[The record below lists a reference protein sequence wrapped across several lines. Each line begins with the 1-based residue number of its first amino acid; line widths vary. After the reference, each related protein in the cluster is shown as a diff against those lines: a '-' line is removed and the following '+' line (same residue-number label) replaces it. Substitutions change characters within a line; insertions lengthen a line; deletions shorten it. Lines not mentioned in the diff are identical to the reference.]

1 MTSDGIAPGSH
12 EQDLV
17 VTVDRSG
24 RAVDT
29 CTVEEA
35 HRRPARLHRAF
46 SVVLMDETG
55 RILLQRRAAVK
66 TRFALRWANACCG
79 HPRPGENLAAAATR
93 RLQAE
98 IGIGQVTLTQAG
110 VYIYYAVDP
119 QTDRVEFEYD
129 HVLTGMLSASDAF
142 SPNPAEVADLR
153 WTPSDQLYDVIE
165 AEPNAY
171 APWLAGVLA
180 QLRESESPAVEA
192 YHGPRGTGSRM

>member
-1 MTSDGIAPGSH
+1 MTAGGMAHPRSR

-35 HRRPARLHRAF
+35 HQPPAQLHRAF
-46 SVVLMDETG
+46 SVVLTDQTG
-55 RILLQRRAAVK
+55 KILLQRRSAVK

-79 HPRPGENLAAAATR
+79 HPSPGQSVIAAANK
-93 RLQAE
+93 RLRDE
-98 IGIGQVTLTQAG
+98 IGIGKVALTEAG
-110 VYIYYAVDP
+110 VYIYYAADP
-119 QTDRVEFEYD
+119 LTDRVEFEYD
-129 HVLTGMLSASDAF
+129 HVLTGTVSAGDAL
-142 SPNPAEVADLR
+142 SPNPAEVADLA
-153 WTPSDQLYDVIE
+153 WTSRCELDDLIK

-180 QLRESESPAVEA
+180 AVD
-192 YHGPRGTGSRM
+192 GSRGRRGTGALM